1 MLHTATKVTDY
12 EKQRD
17 VQTLGELVPEGV
29 SLILTVTHSSGSVA
43 MVFNSLMR
51 QVDSDMGGMQ
61 KHACTA
67 LWMQVKEPQGGQ
79 SESKALH
86 HSVSFVTHCAVSRR

>member
-17 VQTLGELVPEGV
+17 VQTLGELVPIGV

-43 MVFNSLMR
+43 MVCRARGFRSNSLTR

-67 LWMQVKEPQGGQ
+67 LWMQDDPMTPGG
-79 SESKALH
+79 SK
-86 HSVSFVTHCAVSRR
+86 